1 MDISVIYI
9 IFYVC
14 FFTRAGYNCEGVNR
28 QGLDYYGRHA
38 GFKYNCQET
47 TLFQCQRLEIE
58 EDVKVIR
65 FSPGK
70 TCKTSYCKSEC
81 GCWFSNKVYKINQKF
96 NVGCEEFRCQLG
108 GVPKRGIC
116 KRLGQRKEI
125 RDLTPEEL
133 KQYHAVIRK
142 LQEELVPGKA
152 SVWFE
157 FAKMYSDHLPQALGS
172 PMFLPWHRYFLFMVE
187 KAMQDID
194 CEVTIPYY
202 DWSVDAGSMEKS
214 VVWSNI
220 FFGGNGDEVTE
231 CVRYHP
237 FKEFYP
243 LFWSPCLRRQF
254 NTSVNLPDAVHTY
267 LAIQETIFADFS
279 SFMEAMSHLFRMWV
293 GGHLNSPLAPYDP
306 VFISHIAF
314 IDKLWNEWQRRH
326 KKGLLKFPQEYRFV
340 PMEPFRV
347 SPDDVLDC
355 KKQMCINYVE
365 VTLGSPCN
373 RTEKQTYGSDRF
385 DHHGF
390 DKEGYDQ
397 DGFNVEGFNRQ
408 GYIDQ
413 RGIYNKYGFDKEGFS
428 RNGYDPMGFD
438 RHQFYVNSYN
448 LDGYNPEGFDYKGR
462 NRYGLNKKGKTP
474 YELHRDQEFEK
485 SYFGLDGHNQL
496 GFDKNGFD
504 RKGFDIFGF
513 TKEGYNHFGCNYY
526 FNGPFYL
533 IIFQSIKHKLEQLET
548 IDSLIKIPRLCSRVS
563 QLPNWMYKTYW
574 LNRKQNI
581 PEVLAIMAL
590 NRQPN
595 LQPFEKEFG
604 KLWVPPNSDD
614 R

>member
-1 MDISVIYI
+1 MY
-9 IFYVC
+9 
-14 FFTRAGYNCEGVNR
+14 
-28 QGLDYYGRHA
+28 
-38 GFKYNCQET
+38 
-47 TLFQCQRLEIE
+47 
-58 EDVKVIR
+58 
-65 FSPGK
+65 K
-70 TCKTSYCKSEC
+70 T
-81 GCWFSNKVYKINQKF
+81 NQKF
-96 NVGCEEFRCQLG
+96 SVGCEEFRCQLD

-116 KRLGQRKEI
+116 QNLGQRKEI

-133 KQYHAVIRK
+133 KRYHIVIRK
-142 LQEELVPGKA
+142 LQQETVQGKP
-152 SVWFE
+152 SIWFE
-157 FAKMYSDHLPQALGS
+157 FAQIYSKHLPQALGS

-187 KAMQDID
+187 KTMQDID
-194 CEVTIPYY
+194 CEVRIPYY
-202 DWSVDAGSMEKS
+202 DWTIDSGSMEKS
-214 VVWSNI
+214 VVWSSS
-220 FFGGNGDEVTE
+220 FFGGNGDEMTE

-237 FKEFYP
+237 FKEFHP
-243 LFWSPCLRRQF
+243 PFWSPCLRRQF

-279 SFMEAMSHLFRMWV
+279 SYMEAMSHLFRMWV
-293 GGHLNSPLAPYDP
+293 GGHMNSPLGPYDP
-306 VFISHIAF
+306 IFISHMAF

-326 KKGLLKFPQEYRFV
+326 KKGLLKFPHEYRFT

-355 KKQMCINYVE
+355 KKQMCISYVE

-373 RTEKQTYGSDRF
+373 KTEKQTFGSDRF
-385 DHHGF
+385 DLHGF
-390 DKEGYDQ
+390 DKEGYDR
-397 DGFNVEGFNRQ
+397 DGFNVQGLNRQ

-413 RGIYNKYGFDKEGFS
+413 RGIYNKYNFDREGFS
-428 RNGYDPMGFD
+428 RSGYDPMGFD
-438 RHQFYVNSYN
+438 HHQFYADTYN
-448 LDGYNPEGFDYKGR
+448 LDAYDPNGFDKTGR
-462 NRYGLNKKGKTP
+462 NRYGLDKKGKTP
-474 YELHRDQEFEK
+474 YESHRDQGKSKEK
-485 SYFGLDGHNQL
+485 HYFGLDGYNQL

-504 RKGFDIFGF
+504 RKGFDMFGF
-513 TKEGYNHFGCNYY
+513 TKEGFNHLGCNFY

-548 IDSLIKIPRLCSRVS
+548 IDSLIKIPRLCPRVS

-595 LQPFEKEFG
+595 LQPFEEEFG
-604 KLWVPPNSDD
+604 KLWIPPNSDK